1 LKLNKRVISALL
13 LGALSIGVI
22 GMNANAATA
31 VPKAS
36 KVSVT
41 TTTKTAKLTWAAF
54 AKGKVTSIKVVAAA
68 GSSKITKTI
77 SAKSTSYTFTNL
89 KSKTTYTFSVFGL
102 FGSRSSAAVSVKA
115 KTKVVLNY
123 NSIFLGQPDDMV
135 VGEDDQPLFALPNG
149 GVTAFEST
157 TPSVCEIVNDSLIRA
172 IAMGTCTIVAS
183 NPGDSEY
190 AAAADETRTLT
201 VTVPIDSIEKT
212 LLWSDEFSEA
222 AGSGPSPSNWVIET
236 GDGCNAAPGCGWGNN
251 ESQAYAACAIKQN
264 GSGIM
269 TITASTPIGDP
280 TCKTNKTWTSGKF
293 TTYGKKHFGYG
304 YFEARMKMPA
314 GGGTWPAF
322 WTLGSNISSVPWP
335 RSGELDIM
343 EYAGNNPNKSTS
355 AAHYAN
361 AGGAHEYKSGSKTLS
376 TALADDYHTFAMLWL
391 PSEVTFLV
399 DGKPSFILNRRDT
412 GLTYWPFGPNAAGV
426 NPKMYLILNLAMGGN
441 YGGQIKGGYSKA
453 TFDIDYVRYYSV
465 NGFGSAPTN

>member
-1 LKLNKRVISALL
+1 
-13 LGALSIGVI
+13 
-22 GMNANAATA
+22 MNANAATS

-41 TTTKTAKLTWAAF
+41 TTTKTAKVTWSAF
-54 AKGKVTSIKVVAAA
+54 AKGKVTSIKVVATA
-68 GSSKITKTI
+68 GSSKITKTV
-77 SAKSTSYTFTNL
+77 SAKATSYIFTNL
-89 KSKTTYTFSVFGL
+89 KSKTTYSFSVYGVL
-102 FGSRSSAAVSVKA
+102 GSKSSAAVTVRA
-115 KTKVVLNY
+115 KTKVVLYY
-123 NSIFLGQPDDMV
+123 NSIFLGQPEDMV

-157 TPSVCEIVNDSLIRA
+157 TPSVCVIANDTFIRA

-190 AAAADETRTLT
+190 AAAQDETRTLT

-212 LLWSDEFSEA
+212 LLWSDEFSDA
-222 AGSGPSPSNWVIET
+222 AGSGPSTANWVIET
-236 GDGCNAAPGCGWGNN
+236 GDGCNAAPGCGWGNG
-251 ESQAYAACAIKQN
+251 EAQAYAACAIKQN

-269 TITASTPIGDP
+269 TITASTPTGDP

-304 YFEARMKMPA
+304 YFEARLKMPA

-361 AGGAHEYKSGSKTLS
+361 AGGAHEYKSGSKTLT
-376 TALADDYHTFAMLWL
+376 TALADDYHTYAMLWL

-399 DGKPSFILNRRDT
+399 DGKPSFVLNRRDT
-412 GLTYWPFGPNAAGV
+412 GLDYWPFGPNSAGV
-426 NPKMYLILNLAMGGN
+426 HPKMYLILNLAMGGN
-441 YGGQIKGGYSKA
+441 YGGQIKSGYSKA

>member
-1 LKLNKRVISALL
+1 
-13 LGALSIGVI
+13 
-22 GMNANAATA
+22 MNANAATA

>member
-1 LKLNKRVISALL
+1 MKFNKRVISAFLL
-13 LGALSIGVI
+13 ATLSFSAVGI
-22 GMNANAATA
+22 NASAATV

-36 KVSVT
+36 KVTVV
-41 TTTKTAKLTWAAF
+41 TTTKTAKLSWAAF
-54 AKGKVTSIKVVAAA
+54 AKGKVTAIKVVAAA
-68 GSSKITKTI
+68 GSSKITKTV
-77 SAKSTSYTFTNL
+77 SAKSTSYTFINL
-89 KSKTTYTFSVFGL
+89 KSKTSYTFSVFGL
-102 FGSRSSAAVSVKA
+102 LGSKSSSAVIVKA
-115 KTKVVLNY
+115 STKKALYY
-123 NSIFLGQPDDMV
+123 NSIFLGQPEDMV
-135 VGEDDQPLFALPNG
+135 VGDQDQGLFALPNG

-157 TPSVCEIVNDSLIRA
+157 TPTVCTIVDDSFIRA
-172 IAMGTCTIVAS
+172 IAMGVCTIVAS
-183 NPGDSEY
+183 NPGDSQY

-201 VTVPIDSIEKT
+201 VTVPIDSIDKT

-222 AGSGPSPSNWVIET
+222 AGSGPSTSNWVIET
-236 GDGCNAAPGCGWGNN
+236 GDGCNAAPGCGWGNG

-269 TITASTPIGDP
+269 TITASTPTGDP

-293 TTYGKKHFGYG
+293 TTFGKQHFSYG
-304 YFEARMKMPA
+304 YFEARLKMPA

-343 EYAGNNPNKSTS
+343 EYAGNNPNRSTS
-355 AAHYAN
+355 AAHYQN
-361 AGGAHEYKSGSKTLS
+361 EGGSHEYKSGGKTLA
-376 TALADDYHTFAMLWL
+376 TALSDDYHTYAMLWL

-399 DGKPSFILNRRDT
+399 DGKPSFVLNRRDT
-412 GLTYWPFGPNAAGV
+412 GLTYWPFGPNSNGV

-441 YGGQIKGGYSKA
+441 YGGQIKSGYSKA